1 MKVLEINSYLLQDN
15 LASAVQ
21 GMLHTTHQATYLII
35 FSYSLSFP
43 FESLQRLYITDA
55 STFAGLNVFGSFNN
69 EITDSRIVLEKQ
81 NGNAQLL
88 NIYTGLTVNITGT
101 HNHQVPNI
109 LCRIPPFTGQL
120 STLWVVNWGMQNRN
134 TQITIL

>member
-1 MKVLEINSYLLQDN
+1 MKGLEINLDVLQN
-15 LASAVQ
+15 NSASSVW
-21 GMLHTTHQATYLII
+21 GMLRTTHQATYLII

-55 STFAGLNVFGSFNN
+55 STFAGLNVLGSFNN

-81 NGNAQLL
+81 NGNAQLQ
-88 NIYTGLTVNITGT
+88 NIYTHLTVNVTGT

-109 LCRIPPFTGQL
+109 LCRIPPFAGQL
-120 STLWVVNWGMQNRN
+120 STLRVINWGMQNRN